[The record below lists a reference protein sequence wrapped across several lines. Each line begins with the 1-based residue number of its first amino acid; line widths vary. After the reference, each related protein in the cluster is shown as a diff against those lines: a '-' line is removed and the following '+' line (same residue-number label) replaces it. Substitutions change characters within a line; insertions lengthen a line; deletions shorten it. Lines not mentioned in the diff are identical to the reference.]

1 VSERSLCSISG
12 ACRRDRSANSAPMMS
27 NDTSSDAMFDHVT
40 VASPIKLPVL
50 SAGSRTALQS
60 DAGFSTSTV
69 APSDV
74 DVGNSSAVII
84 IVLSALVLAAI
95 FFTVCGLLVKS
106 QALVTPRTN
115 LPIRSHLLAACPR
128 GGATH

>member
-1 VSERSLCSISG
+1 
-12 ACRRDRSANSAPMMS
+12 MS

-40 VASPIKLPVL
+40 VASPIELPVL
-50 SAGSRTALQS
+50 SAGSRTALQA

-106 QALVTPRTN
+106 QALVKAGTSAHRTHAGRFGSIVSSSMD
-115 LPIRSHLLAACPR
+115 L
-128 GGATH
+128 